1 MSNVELAEVVDTE
14 VRPKILFVDD
24 EERIVRHLK
33 MIFRRK
39 YDVRT
44 ATSGEEALEILR
56 GTHIHV
62 LVSDQRMPHMTGI
75 QLLSKAREIS
85 PNTMR
90 LLLTG
95 YSDLVSIIGAVN
107 EGEVYKFLNKPWN
120 QDEITAVIAECV
132 EHALVIADSPPAAGP
147 GSVPAAVAA
156 AEAEPD
162 AGLRGFGPPLAN
174 AVSLLALDGVASNR
188 LEIMEMF
195 ADDYLVLGAAS
206 VAEAAEL
213 LETHNVGV
221 IVADANVASNDTVEL
236 LQVLRRIRP
245 ALTAVVITSE
255 PESDTVIKLI
265 NEAQIFRFAMKPV
278 QPNIFRLAVH
288 AAMKEHHR
296 RLVYPA
302 PLTTDAAGAGNGTLV
317 QSIVTSLA
325 RFTKIW

>member
-1 MSNVELAEVVDTE
+1 MSNTALAEAVETE
-14 VRPKILFVDD
+14 VKPKILFVDD

-44 ATSGEEALEILR
+44 ATSGEDALEILR

-95 YSDLVSIIGAVN
+95 YSDLVAIIGAVN

-132 EHALVIADSPPAAGP
+132 EHALAIADSPPAAEP
-147 GSVPAAVAA
+147 ETVAR
-156 AEAEPD
+156 
-162 AGLRGFGPPLAN
+162 LRGSGPPLAS

-236 LQVLRRIRP
+236 LKVLHRIKP

-302 PLTTDAAGAGNGTLV
+302 PSTTDVANVGNGTLV